1 MEFFPLRS
9 AALSLIAAL
18 LVVMTAAGQQPK
30 GADSKPALSAALP
43 VWLEKLNLSA
53 QQKGQIETIVSQHD
67 AKFLAT
73 WNQFGER
80 YQETLR
86 TEATVL
92 ATIEENLTDTQRQQ
106 AHEQRQKMLLTRA
119 ADKTAGVEG
128 EAGLG
133 VALTAEQEALGRKI
147 QEKFQARLNTL
158 GNEVQLLHNRLL
170 SIEMDKIVEIEQ
182 VLTKE
187 QRQQLTQHRQTA
199 LTAALGDSDSKAPA
213 KTK

>member
-1 MEFFPLRS
+1 MRLFSLRS
-9 AALSLIAAL
+9 AALSLIAPL
-18 LVVMTAAGQQPK
+18 LIVMAAAGQQPK
-30 GADSKPALSAALP
+30 AATLPA
-43 VWLEKLNLSA
+43 WLQKLNLSA
-53 QQKGQIETIVSQHD
+53 QQKGQIESIISQHD
-67 AKFLAT
+67 AKFAAT

-92 ATIEENLTDTQRQQ
+92 ATIEENLSDTQRQQ
-106 AHEQRQKMLLTRA
+106 AREQRQKLLNRS
-119 ADKTAGVEG
+119 ADKTAIGEG

-170 SIEMDKIVEIEQ
+170 SIEMDKIVEIEK

-187 QRQQLTQHRQTA
+187 QHEQLAQHRKTA
-199 LTAALGDSDSKAPA
+199 LTAALGDADFKAPA

>member
-1 MEFFPLRS
+1 MGLFPLRS
-9 AALSLIAAL
+9 AVFSLITSLA
-18 LVVMTAAGQQPK
+18 VVMTAAGQQPK
-30 GADSKPALSAALP
+30 GADAKPALSATLP
-43 VWLEKLNLSA
+43 AWLEKLNLSA

-67 AKFLAT
+67 AQFAAT

-106 AHEQRQKMLLTRA
+106 AHEQRQKMLLSRA
-119 ADKTAGVEG
+119 ADRTANGEG
-128 EAGLG
+128 EVGLG

-147 QEKFQARLNTL
+147 QEKVQARLNTL
-158 GNEVQLLHNRLL
+158 GSEVQLLHNRLL
-170 SIEMDKIVEIEQ
+170 SIEMDKLVEIEK

-187 QRQQLTQHRQTA
+187 QREQLSQQRQAA
-199 LTAALGDSDSKAPA
+199 LTAALDADSKAPA